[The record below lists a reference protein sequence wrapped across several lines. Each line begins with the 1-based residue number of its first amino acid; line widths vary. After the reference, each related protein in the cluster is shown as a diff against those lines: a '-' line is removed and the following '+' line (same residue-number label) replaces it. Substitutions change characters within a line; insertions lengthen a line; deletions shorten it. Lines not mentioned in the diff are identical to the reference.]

1 MSTDSHK
8 VPYKVMITDENE
20 SLKVILL
27 FMKCSAHMQTSIPFI
42 YCIQKYIHTTWW
54 CEVTKSPW
62 NVR

>member
-42 YCIQKYIHTTWW
+42 YCIQKYIHAQHGG
-54 CEVTKSPW
+54 
-62 NVR
+62 VR